1 MMNKKQ
7 DIVAISL
14 HQTDSNIKESVNK
27 TPQELKLACRIKDVA
42 GNRDLY
48 IYNGIDKYILYTL
61 LKELER
67 YVNRLFWSQT
77 NLYCLRKNRHA

>member
-27 TPQELKLACRIKDVA
+27 TPQELKLACRIKDV
-42 GNRDLY
+42 
-48 IYNGIDKYILYTL
+48 
-61 LKELER
+61 
-67 YVNRLFWSQT
+67 V
-77 NLYCLRKNRHA
+77 

>member
-42 GNRDLY
+42 GNRDFY

-61 LKELER
+61 LKELE
-67 YVNRLFWSQT
+67 
-77 NLYCLRKNRHA
+77 